1 MDTLFPDDKSEE
13 HYIYKAFE
21 LIETEKVEAMLRKN
35 GIHREAKIIQHDFKS
50 QSAKWWM
57 AAAILLVTVS
67 SYFIYINVKLPDPQR
82 MADNSL
88 STIVADYNFTVR
100 NSDLPQQLVEVQ
112 MAINNEQ
119 WESAELQL
127 TSILANTPSSDTIAR
142 VNIYFYTGIVEMQ
155 QANYN
160 DAILNFT
167 SVANIQ
173 FHALLNDAIWL
184 RGLAYIKIKNYES
197 AKSDLEKIAKIRG
210 WQKAQEAAKILEAI
224 EGLN

>member
-13 HYIYKAFE
+13 QYIYKAFE

-35 GIHREAKIIQHDFKS
+35 GIHRNAKVIQHDFKAKY
-50 QSAKWWM
+50 AKWWM

-88 STIVADYNFTVR
+88 STLVTDYNFTVR
-100 NSDLPQQLVEVQ
+100 NTDLPQQLVEVQ

-127 TSILANTPSSDTIAR
+127 ASILATTPSTDTLAR

-155 QANYN
+155 QGNYN

-173 FHALLNDAIWL
+173 YNALLNDAIWL
-184 RGLAYIKIKNYES
+184 RGLAYVKIKNYDA
-197 AKSDLEKIAKIRG
+197 AKLDLEKIAQIKG
-210 WQKAQEAAKILEAI
+210 WQKANEAAKILKAM

>member
-1 MDTLFPDDKSEE
+1 METLFPDDKREE
-13 HYIYKAFE
+13 QYIYKAFE

-35 GIHREAKIIQHDFKS
+35 GIHRNAKVIQHDFKN

-57 AAAILLVTVS
+57 AAAILLVAVS

-100 NSDLPQQLVEVQ
+100 NTDLPQQLVEVQ
-112 MAINNEQ
+112 MAINNQQ

-127 TSILANTPSSDTIAR
+127 ASILATTPSTDTIAR
-142 VNIYFYTGIVEMQ
+142 VNIYFYTAIVEMQ
-155 QANYN
+155 QAKYN

-173 FHALLNDAIWL
+173 YNALLNDAIWL
-184 RGLAYIKIKNYES
+184 RGLAYIKNNNYE
-197 AKSDLEKIAKIRG
+197 AARLDLEKIAKIKG
-210 WQKAQEAAKILEAI
+210 WQKAKEATKILEAI
-224 EGLN
+224 KGLN